1 MADTSKRSAAKKSTS
16 RSRNN
21 QSQDNPEIQA
31 SDEVRTAII
40 SGVTF
45 GTKAVQYAVV
55 DGRAIFEGDIDLGS
69 VEELEK
75 SNDAM
80 RGLTIEEAVVHL
92 RQPVPVA
99 RRRRALR
106 HRPGDARPAAGARR
120 DRALGGRTP

>member
-16 RSRNN
+16 RSRNTN

-69 VEELEK
+69 VEDLEK

-80 RGLTIEEAVVHL
+80 RGITVACWF
-92 RQPVPVA
+92 PVPA
-99 RRRRALR
+99 GLE
-106 HRPGDARPAAGARR
+106 RPA
-120 DRALGGRTP
+120 P